1 MKQSCAKWVQVAVT
15 ISQAWMLSE
24 HGVDWANWE
33 AVRMNGCIWEI
44 GSEQVGWRQ
53 WNEYERHLGVWAP
66 SFLPCTGR
74 AACTRS
80 AFCQSWKEHPAMKA
94 EVTAGGGLREGS
106 VFEGMSLS
114 SEASVLWGS
123 LPEPPFAG
131 RLFTL
136 QDFCLGIFKASGS
149 QLWLV
154 DLHLV
159 TDSLPS
165 LAVPQKLCWGTVPA
179 EQAWTS

>member
-106 VFEGMSLS
+106 VFEGTSLS
-114 SEASVLWGS
+114 SEASQCFEDLFRS
-123 LPEPPFAG
+123 HLLLEDCLPCRTSALVYLRQVG
-131 RLFTL
+131 HSCDLLIFT
-136 QDFCLGIFKASGS
+136 
-149 QLWLV
+149 
-154 DLHLV
+154 
-159 TDSLPS
+159 
-165 LAVPQKLCWGTVPA
+165 
-179 EQAWTS
+179 

>member
-114 SEASVLWGS
+114 SEASQCFEDLFRS
-123 LPEPPFAG
+123 YLLLEDCLPCRTSALVYLRQVG
-131 RLFTL
+131 HSCDLLIFT
-136 QDFCLGIFKASGS
+136 
-149 QLWLV
+149 
-154 DLHLV
+154 
-159 TDSLPS
+159 
-165 LAVPQKLCWGTVPA
+165 
-179 EQAWTS
+179 